1 MLAGAFE
8 IKQALHK
15 LFVKSFSHF
24 RNVFDV
30 YKYNQTCDE
39 AKKEFL
45 RRVASS
51 FNKSSSFQIKFVL
64 IYLELFSHLVKPST
78 LLIEHDYIIFCCRT
92 RRSKE
97 LTRYFVRH
105 IDDRVLEDDYDIQYI
120 VPIAAKRKHW
130 NVINFIINQV
140 KKQIFK

>member
-1 MLAGAFE
+1 M
-8 IKQALHK
+8 
-15 LFVKSFSHF
+15 
-24 RNVFDV
+24 
-30 YKYNQTCDE
+30 
-39 AKKEFL
+39 
-45 RRVASS
+45 
-51 FNKSSSFQIKFVL
+51 
-64 IYLELFSHLVKPST
+64 KPST

-140 KKQIFK
+140 KKQIFKIRLTVCRAQFQSVSYLISEFEVAG